1 MIATDD
7 AEDMLMT
14 KAPIGAAVALAVS
27 LCGLSLVPSQARD
40 AAMKEGLLQ
49 HCASVRDDDKVRGYE
64 PALREPTIKAFKKM
78 FPDARE
84 EPNPSAFET
93 QAHYRCMDGKVMV
106 CFIGANLPC
115 SRIITARDNPG
126 ADAFCK
132 KASNGNSVPAY
143 ATGHDSAYSFTCR
156 DGRAVVDRETWRLDK
171 RGFAAKIWTALP
183 GP

>member
-1 MIATDD
+1 
-7 AEDMLMT
+7 
-14 KAPIGAAVALAVS
+14 
-27 LCGLSLVPSQARD
+27 
-40 AAMKEGLLQ
+40 
-49 HCASVRDDDKVRGYE
+49 
-64 PALREPTIKAFKKM
+64 
-78 FPDARE
+78 
-84 EPNPSAFET
+84 
-93 QAHYRCMDGKVMV
+93 MDGKTMV

-115 SRIITARDNPG
+115 AKIVTARDNPG